1 MSVHKSRWMILAL
14 SLLAV
19 VLSVIWEGNLVTL
32 LLSSACLLGAVLI
45 LYHHLGELSGI
56 SRDNP
61 KMKTLRLVTVFDVLI
76 LLLCIGAATLAEA
89 GIVGRN
95 ETADKY
101 FAAALILA
109 IILFLGNLS
118 PKLPFT
124 RHTGLR
130 LPWTVTDEETWI
142 VAHRILGYISLPLAL
157 VYLAGIPAVS
167 NFKALSITV
176 ILLWI
181 GIPSGLSLLFYLR
194 KFQGVSR

>member
-1 MSVHKSRWMILAL
+1 MSVNKSREMILFL
-14 SLLAV
+14 SFTGLIVAM
-19 VLSVIWEGNLVTL
+19 VLQNGVAAL
-32 LLSSACLLGAVLI
+32 LLTEGCFLAAEWVL
-45 LYHHLGELSGI
+45 YRHLDELSNV
-56 SRDNP
+56 SEDSP
-61 KMKTLRLVTVFDVLI
+61 KLKTLRFVTLFDVFL
-76 LLLCIGAATLAEA
+76 LLLCIGAALLAEA

-109 IILFLGNLS
+109 IMLILGNLA

-157 VYLAGIPAVS
+157 VYLAGIPAVPD
-167 NFKALSITV
+167 FKALSV
-176 ILLWI
+176 IIFLLWI
-181 GIPSGLSLLFYLR
+181 GIPSGLSLLFYVR
-194 KFQGVSR
+194 KFRGRA